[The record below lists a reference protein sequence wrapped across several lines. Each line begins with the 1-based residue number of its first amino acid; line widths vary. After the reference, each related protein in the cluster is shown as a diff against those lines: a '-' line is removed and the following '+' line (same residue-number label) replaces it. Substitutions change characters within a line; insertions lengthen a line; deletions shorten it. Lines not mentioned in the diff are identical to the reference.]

1 MQKNQFMIY
10 RRDAKKGEATYS
22 PKSHSA
28 PHFVGHY
35 VEGMEEWASWYCF
48 NKKEDDGEDQ
58 SSGTYEAELD
68 EAWNEGSHYGG
79 GTINVDIPKEWFALS
94 YDDFLEHVITLAA
107 AKHYGFTVDDLKD
120 KEGLKE
126 FFGFK
131 EKEDKMT
138 IDTTNMCSHLQ
149 KKLFEEDG
157 IYHHLWLAMQD
168 DPELTAVVRSRQLH
182 IYRNGKK
189 VLVLAGKAAPK
200 VIKEDKLCEL
210 L

>member
-10 RRDAKKGEATYS
+10 RRDAKKGEATFS

-48 NKKEDDGEDQ
+48 NKKED
-58 SSGTYEAELD
+58 GTYEAELD
-68 EAWNEGSHYGG
+68 EAWDEGSHYGG
-79 GTINVDIPKEWFALS
+79 GTIDVDIPKEWFALS

-200 VIKEDKLCEL
+200 VIREDKLYEL

>member
-1 MQKNQFMIY
+1 MIY

-48 NKKEDDGEDQ
+48 NKKED
-58 SSGTYEAELD
+58 GTFEAELD
-68 EAWNEGSHYGG
+68 EAWDEGSHYGG
-79 GTINVDIPKEWFALS
+79 GTIDVDIPKEWFALS

-107 AKHYGFTVDDLKD
+107 ATHYGFTVDDLKER
-120 KEGLKE
+120 KGLKE

-131 EKEDKMT
+131 KKEDQMT

-189 VLVLAGKAAPK
+189 ILVLAGKAAPK
-200 VIKEDKLCEL
+200 VIREDKLCEMVEL
-210 L
+210 

>member
-1 MQKNQFMIY
+1 MHKEKFMIY

-48 NKKEDDGEDQ
+48 NKKEDGMFKFEKRKDM
-58 SSGTYEAELD
+58 
-68 EAWNEGSHYGG
+68 
-79 GTINVDIPKEWFALS
+79 TIN
-94 YDDFLEHVITLAA
+94 
-107 AKHYGFTVDDLKD
+107 
-120 KEGLKE
+120 
-126 FFGFK
+126 
-131 EKEDKMT
+131 
-138 IDTTNMCSHLQ
+138 TTNICSHLQ

-189 VLVLAGKAAPK
+189 VLVLAGKSDPK
-200 VIKEDKLCEL
+200 IIRNDKICEMI
-210 L
+210 

>member
-1 MQKNQFMIY
+1 MIY
-10 RRDAKKGEATYS
+10 RRDAKKGDATYS
-22 PKSHSA
+22 SKSHST

-48 NKKEDDGEDQ
+48 NKKED
-58 SSGTYEAELD
+58 GTFEAELD
-68 EAWNEGSHYGG
+68 EAWDEGSHYGG
-79 GTINVDIPKEWFALS
+79 GTIDVDIPKEWFALS
-94 YDDFLEHVITLAA
+94 YDDFLERVITLAG

-131 EKEDKMT
+131 EKKDKMT
-138 IDTTNMCSHLQ
+138 INTTNMCSHLQ
-149 KKLFEEDG
+149 KKLFEENG

-189 VLVLAGKAAPK
+189 VLVLAGKSAPK
-200 VIKEDKLCEL
+200 IIREDILCEML
-210 L
+210 EQ

>member
-1 MQKNQFMIY
+1 MIY

-35 VEGMEEWASWYCF
+35 GEGMEEWASWYCF
-48 NKKEDDGEDQ
+48 NKKEDG
-58 SSGTYEAELD
+58 SYEAELD
-68 EAWNEGSHYGG
+68 EAWDEGSHYGG
-79 GTINVDIPKEWFALS
+79 GTIDVDIPKEWFALS

-107 AKHYGFTVDDLKD
+107 ATHYGFTVDDLKD

-200 VIKEDKLCEL
+200 VIREDKLCKMI
-210 L
+210 

>member
-1 MQKNQFMIY
+1 MIY
-10 RRDAKKGEATYS
+10 RRDAKKGEATFS

-48 NKKEDDGEDQ
+48 NKKED
-58 SSGTYEAELD
+58 GTYEAELD
-68 EAWNEGSHYGG
+68 EAWDEGSHYGG
-79 GTINVDIPKEWFALS
+79 GTIDVDIPKEWFALS

-200 VIKEDKLCEL
+200 VIREDKLYEL

>member
-1 MQKNQFMIY
+1 MIY
-10 RRDAKKGEATYS
+10 RRDAKKGEATFS

-48 NKKEDDGEDQ
+48 NKKED
-58 SSGTYEAELD
+58 GTYEAELD
-68 EAWNEGSHYGG
+68 EAWDEGSHYGG
-79 GTINVDIPKEWFALS
+79 GTIDVDIPKEWFALS

-157 IYHHLWLAMQD
+157 IYHHLWLAMLD

-182 IYRNGKK
+182 IYRNDKK
-189 VLVLAGKAAPK
+189 VLVLAGKADPK
-200 VIKEDKLCEL
+200 VIREDKLCEMI
-210 L
+210 

>member
-1 MQKNQFMIY
+1 MHKEKFMIY

-48 NKKEDDGEDQ
+48 NKKED
-58 SSGTYEAELD
+58 GTFEAELD
-68 EAWNEGSHYGG
+68 EAWDEGSHYGG
-79 GTINVDIPKEWFALS
+79 GTIDVDIPKEWFALS

-107 AKHYGFTVDDLKD
+107 ATHYGFTVDDLKER
-120 KEGLKE
+120 KGLKE

-131 EKEDKMT
+131 KKEDQMT

-189 VLVLAGKAAPK
+189 ILVLAGKAAPK
-200 VIKEDKLCEL
+200 VIREDKLCEMVEL
-210 L
+210 